1 MNYAIRKASREDL
14 PRILTIYTQARKF
27 MAETGN
33 PNQWKNTHP
42 PKQMLQED
50 IQAGN
55 LYVITES
62 EEIHGVFAFL
72 LGEDPTYGLIEDGHW
87 LSDAPYGTIHRIAGD
102 GSGGILHA
110 CVNYCLRTISHL
122 RIDTHEENRVMQGA
136 IRKEGFQRC
145 GIIYLADGSPRI
157 AYALTAELRRP

>member
-1 MNYAIRKASREDL
+1 MNYTIRKAAPEDL
-14 PRILTIYTQARKF
+14 PRILAIYTQARKF

-33 PNQWKNTHP
+33 PNQWKNSHP
-42 PKQMLQED
+42 PKAMLQQD
-50 IQAGN
+50 IQDGN
-55 LYVITES
+55 LYVISDS

-72 LGEDPTYGLIEDGHW
+72 LGEDPTYALIEDGQW
-87 LSDAPYGTIHRIAGD
+87 YSSAPYGTIHRIAGD

-110 CVNYCLRTISHL
+110 CVGYCKQIMPHL

-157 AYALTAELRRP
+157 AYELPGDLRHR